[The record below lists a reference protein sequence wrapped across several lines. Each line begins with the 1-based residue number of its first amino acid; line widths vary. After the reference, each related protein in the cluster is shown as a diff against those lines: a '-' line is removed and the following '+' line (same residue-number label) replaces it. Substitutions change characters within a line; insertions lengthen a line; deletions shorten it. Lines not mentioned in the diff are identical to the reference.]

1 MLHVKQFKG
10 GVTVTEK
17 IEMVRLNT
25 RVSADLNKWL
35 DAESLR
41 SGLSKSAI
49 MMMAT
54 ENYRREKEAFGA
66 MADMGELVAKIESLE
81 RTVKR
86 KGLE

>member
-1 MLHVKQFKG
+1 M
-10 GVTVTEK
+10 TEK

-35 DAESLR
+35 DTESLR

-49 MMMAT
+49 MMMAA

-66 MADMGELVAKIESLE
+66 MADMGELVAKIENLE
-81 RTVKR
+81 QTIQR